1 MLAGVLLSP
10 DLSGMPRILLVEDDR
25 DVRVLVEHV
34 LIREGYHVDPAV
46 TLAAA
51 RTLLADREYQLVLA
65 DAALPD
71 GTGFPIA
78 DEAERRGIPV
88 IIMTAYAFRYAKEA
102 LARFEILLKPV
113 RPAEILEAVG
123 NALRS
128 SQSAC

>member
-1 MLAGVLLSP
+1 
-10 DLSGMPRILLVEDDR
+10 MPRILLVEDDYC

-88 IIMTAYAFRYAKEA
+88 IIMTA
-102 LARFEILLKPV
+102 
-113 RPAEILEAVG
+113 
-123 NALRS
+123 
-128 SQSAC
+128 

>member
-1 MLAGVLLSP
+1 
-10 DLSGMPRILLVEDDR
+10 R

-51 RTLLADREYQLVLA
+51 RTLLTDHQYQLVLA

-78 DEAERRGIPV
+78 DEAERSGQPV
-88 IIMTAYAFRYAKEA
+88 VILTPYAFREPKEA

-123 NALRS
+123 KALRS
-128 SQSAC
+128 SQSAGRANLSD